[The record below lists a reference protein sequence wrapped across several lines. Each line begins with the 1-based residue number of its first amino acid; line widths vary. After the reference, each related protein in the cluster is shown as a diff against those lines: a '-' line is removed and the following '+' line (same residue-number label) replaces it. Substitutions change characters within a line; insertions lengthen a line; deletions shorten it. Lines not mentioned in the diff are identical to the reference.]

1 MGPSVEPSF
10 EAQRAMWDWHWE
22 HGQERRVVN
31 AWKNRRHAAVVSFL
45 ESLRLDRP
53 RILDVG
59 CGTGHY
65 TDPLARI
72 GSVVGID
79 LSPRAIAE
87 ARARNSPV
95 DYRVGNIYDAPFGEG
110 EFDVVCAQE
119 VFDHVP
125 DQPRFAEMVARALR
139 DGGHFI
145 VSCVNRFVAERIP
158 PGYFP
163 KQPEAHITKPLSIRE
178 LKEVLRPRFD
188 VLRWTSVILIGDR
201 GLLRVTNSYRLNRA
215 VGLLIHRR
223 TLDALKERAGLGWH
237 LVALARRRPR

>member
-1 MGPSVEPSF
+1 MGPSAEPSF

-22 HGQERRVVN
+22 HGEERRVVN
-31 AWKNRRHAAVVSFL
+31 PWKDRRHAAVVAYL

-65 TDPLARI
+65 TDPLGRF
-72 GSVVGID
+72 GSVVAVD

-87 ARARNSPV
+87 ARARNPAI
-95 DYRVGNIYDAPFGEG
+95 DYRVANVYDEPFREG

-125 DQPRFAEMVARALR
+125 DQPRFAAVVARALR

-145 VSCVNRFVAERIP
+145 LSCVNRFVAERVA

-178 LKEVLRPRFD
+178 LKTVLRPWFR

-201 GLLRVTNSYRLNRA
+201 GLLRVANSYRLNRVA
-215 VGLLIHRR
+215 GLLVQRR

-237 LVALARRRPR
+237 LVALARKRSS